1 MQWLTSTH
9 IIFFGIPP
17 SCQRILPGQIAEP
30 QFHAFYCPQQSHTA
44 ADTICLWSVSI
55 CNLFWNRSMPFSLSA
70 ILGPCSYSQA
80 GIIHRGGMIP
90 LYLVDEGGHTRITPQ
105 DVPWL
110 DKSILVAWSIM
121 YYRKHMTVPTSGRHA
136 ILSHMREDS
145 HIEIVSADASRSD
158 GPASAGLRHQLSPR
172 SSLDLLVPVQ
182 DQLYCITLPGETWTN
197 KYILPR

>member
-1 MQWLTSTH
+1 
-9 IIFFGIPP
+9 
-17 SCQRILPGQIAEP
+17 
-30 QFHAFYCPQQSHTA
+30 
-44 ADTICLWSVSI
+44 
-55 CNLFWNRSMPFSLSA
+55 
-70 ILGPCSYSQA
+70 
-80 GIIHRGGMIP
+80 MIP

-182 DQLYCITLPGETWTN
+182 ESIVLHYSSWGDMD
-197 KYILPR
+197 K